1 MKISFIASHGG
12 SSAKQIIAA
21 MQQKTLDAEL
31 GIIITNNS
39 DSEILRWSKEQQ
51 LPVYLINSTTHSDP
65 AAEDLAILIALLNA
79 NTDLIVLSGYMK
91 KIGQQTLNQFSG
103 KILNI
108 HPSLLPR
115 HGGHGMYGD
124 RVHAAVLK
132 SGDTISGASVHIVT
146 DHYDEGPVLNQ
157 TQVPVYKTDSL
168 ETLRA
173 RVQATEAPL
182 YIETLKKIVNNP
194 N

>member
-51 LPVYLINSTTHSDP
+51 LPVYLINTTTHSDP
-65 AAEDLAILIALLNA
+65 AAEDLAILIALLNV

-146 DHYDEGPVLNQ
+146 DHYDEGPILNQ